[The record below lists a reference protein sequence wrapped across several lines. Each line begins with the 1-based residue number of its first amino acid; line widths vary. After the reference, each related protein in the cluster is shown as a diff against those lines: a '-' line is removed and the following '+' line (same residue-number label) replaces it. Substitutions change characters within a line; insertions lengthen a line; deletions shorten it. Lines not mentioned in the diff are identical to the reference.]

1 MTISWFYISEI
12 FAFVGCHIRI
22 CGKSQSFKV
31 TLYTVF
37 KFPTQL
43 KMENFVLNLKKSLNI
58 FCG

>member
-1 MTISWFYISEI
+1 MTISWFYISKI

-22 CGKSQSFKV
+22 RGKSQSFKIA
-31 TLYTVF
+31 LYNVF

-43 KMENFVLNLKKSLNI
+43 KMEKCVLIFKKSLNI